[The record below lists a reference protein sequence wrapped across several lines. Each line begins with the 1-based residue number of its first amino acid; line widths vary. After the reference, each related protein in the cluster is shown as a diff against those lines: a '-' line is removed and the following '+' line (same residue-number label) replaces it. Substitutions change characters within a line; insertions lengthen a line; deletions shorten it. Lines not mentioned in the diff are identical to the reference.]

1 METMQRQIDQI
12 NSQPDVERT
21 RRQLRLNSISSAENS
36 PMHHHSSSSGLN
48 SSPQLISPSLPSTPK
63 PSPSHTAGPSC
74 QGLYDFEPENEGEL
88 GFKEGEIIILT
99 NKIDE
104 NWYEG
109 MNPAGQS
116 GYFPCNYV
124 EVIVPLPNM

>member
-1 METMQRQIDQI
+1 MQRQIDSI

-21 RRQLRLNSISSAENS
+21 RRQLRLSSISSAENS
-36 PMHHHSSSSGLN
+36 PMHHGSSSGIN
-48 SSPQLISPSLPSTPK
+48 SSPSLVPPSPLISPK
-63 PSPSHTAGPSC
+63 PSPSHQSGPSC
-74 QGLYDFEPENEGEL
+74 QGLYDFEPENAGEL

-109 MNPAGQS
+109 MNTAGES